1 MNIKIPFHQPY
12 RLHHSAVFELL
23 KKTKDLN
30 HKAIQLLREKLGLDD
45 SYDVFLTQSATGAL
59 EMIALALELTS
70 EDEVIMPSFTYAATA
85 NAFARTGARI
95 VFADIEPETL
105 NLDPNSVKA
114 RMTVRTKAI
123 VPIHYGGEAAD
134 IEQLS
139 KLCEGTACVIIEDA
153 AHGIG
158 AEYKGKPLGTLGLMS
173 AFSFHHTKNIHA
185 GGSGGALILNRNHSH
200 YTEQLYESISAIYT
214 QGTDRFAFIEGR
226 VPAYTW
232 QTLGGEFE
240 MTDYSKATLMDQLMH
255 YEAIVERRKII
266 FTKYVNALKPLCE
279 QTGLYSI
286 AQIRKANINTN
297 TNTNTN
303 NGHIFWMVFNSVE
316 ERQLIQSILSKNGI
330 SAYTHYEPLHLSTAG
345 RLYGKTGEALPVT
358 ERIADRLLRLPI
370 YHELT
375 EVQQDFIIEA
385 LQKGIMELNGNK

>member
-23 KKTKDLN
+23 KKSNDLN
-30 HKAIQLLREKLGLDD
+30 HKAIHLLREKLGLDE

-59 EMIALALELTS
+59 EMIALALGLTC

-114 RMTVRTKAI
+114 RVTARTKAI

-134 IEQLS
+134 FEQLS
-139 KLCEGTACVIIEDA
+139 KLCEDTECVIIEDA

-158 AEYKGKPLGTLGLMS
+158 AHYKGRSLGTLGLMS
-173 AFSFHHTKNIHA
+173 AFSFHHTKNIHG
-185 GGSGGALILNRNHSH
+185 GGSGGALILNRNHAK
-200 YTEQLYESISAIYT
+200 YTEQLYESISSIYT

-266 FTKYVNALKPLCE
+266 YNKYEDALKSLSE
-279 QTGLYSI
+279 QTRRFTI
-286 AQIRKANINTN
+286 AQSSEAHFS
-297 TNTNTN
+297 

-316 ERQLIQSILSKNGI
+316 ERRHIQNRLAESSI

-375 EVQQDFIIEA
+375 EEQQDFIIET
-385 LQKGIMELNGNK
+385 LQKGIMELNENK